1 MKGQIS
7 PRLVL
12 ILLAYLGIGALY
24 ALLTPAWQA
33 PDEPAHYNYVAQVA
47 QGGCCPVIA
56 AGDWD
61 NAYLERIKAAK
72 FAPEALEGRLGAVQY
87 EDHQPPL
94 YYLLLSPIFHM
105 SGDSLSAL
113 RLASLVLGLGGV
125 ISAWV
130 TARLIFPG
138 QTGTAI
144 SAAGFVAFLP
154 QNVAIMASVNN
165 DSLAALV
172 GGLMLIWCTWRLQGG
187 SGRWRWAGGVLI
199 GLALLTKLTIYPLT
213 ALIFL
218 SELLASRRA
227 SDLKA
232 GIGRAVI
239 YLIVGLILITPFWVR
254 NLNTYGFPDFLAQSA
269 HDRVV
274 VGQFQTS
281 QYLEQFGVGG
291 WLGDMARITFQSF
304 WGQFGW
310 MGVPMSQTI
319 YRALLVITL
328 LILGG
333 SVMSLIG
340 ARSALKGW
348 PCDVLMVYGTAIVL
362 TVGAFLYYNL
372 KFAQFQGRYLY
383 PALIPFA
390 LIFAL
395 GLRFYAKLAGRFLPA
410 ASRPLVYA
418 GAALGS
424 VLGLGA
430 FALYALFRII
440 LPAF

>member
-1 MKGQIS
+1 MKRQIN
-7 PRLVL
+7 PCLAL
-12 ILLAYLGIGALY
+12 IVLAYLGIGSLY

-47 QGGCCPVIA
+47 QEGCCPVIT

-61 NAYLERIKAAK
+61 NAYLDQIKAAK
-72 FAPEALEGRLGAVQY
+72 FAPEALNGRLGTIQY

-94 YYLLLSPIFHM
+94 YYLLLSPIFQI
-105 SGDSLSAL
+105 GGGNLSAL
-113 RLASLVLGLGGV
+113 RLASLLLGLGGV

-130 TARLIFPG
+130 TARMIVPG
-138 QTGTAI
+138 RMGVAI

-154 QNVAIMASVNN
+154 QNVSIMASVNN
-165 DSLAALV
+165 DALAALV
-172 GGLMLIWCTWRLQGG
+172 GGLILIWCVWRLQGG
-187 SGRWRWAGGVLI
+187 SGRWRWSAGILI

-218 SELLASRRA
+218 SELLASRRT

-239 YLIVGLILITPFWVR
+239 FLIVGLILITPFWVR

-274 VGQFQTS
+274 VGQVQTS
-281 QYLEQFGVGG
+281 QYLEQFGLGG
-291 WLGDMARITFQSF
+291 WLGDMTRITFQSF

-310 MGVPMSQTI
+310 MGVPMNQTI
-319 YRALLVITL
+319 YQGLLGITI

-333 SVMSLIG
+333 SLI
-340 ARSALKGW
+340 ALIRGYSELAGW
-348 PCDVLMVYGTAIVL
+348 QHDLLIVCGTAILL
-362 TVGAFLYYNL
+362 TLGAFLYYNL

-383 PALIPFA
+383 PALIPFG
-390 LIFAL
+390 LIFAA
-395 GLRFYAKLAGRFLPA
+395 GIEFYAGLAVRFLPT
-410 ASRPLVYA
+410 ASRRLAYWGA
-418 GAALGS
+418 GFG
-424 VLGLGA
+424 VTLGLA
-430 FALYALFRII
+430 LFALYALFRII

>member
-1 MKGQIS
+1 MKRQIN
-7 PRLVL
+7 PCFAL
-12 ILLAYLGIGALY
+12 IVLAYLGIGSLY

-47 QGGCCPVIA
+47 QSGCCPVIA

-61 NAYLERIKAAK
+61 NAYLEQIKAAK
-72 FAPEALEGRLGAVQY
+72 FAPEALHGRLDTVQY

-94 YYLLLSPIFHM
+94 YYLLLSPIFRI
-105 SGDSLSAL
+105 SGGNLSAL
-113 RLASLVLGLGGV
+113 RLASLILGLGGV
-125 ISAWV
+125 IGAWV
-130 TARLIFPG
+130 TARMVFSG
-138 QTGTAI
+138 RVGSAI
-144 SAAGFVAFLP
+144 STAGFVAFLP
-154 QNVAIMASVNN
+154 QNVAIMGSVNN

-172 GGLMLIWCTWRLQGG
+172 GGLILIWCTWRLQGG

-199 GLALLTKLTIYPLT
+199 GMALLTKLTIYPLT
-213 ALIFL
+213 ALIL
-218 SELLASRRA
+218 LTELFASRRA

-232 GIGRAVI
+232 GVGRVMTF
-239 YLIVGLILITPFWVR
+239 LIVGLILIMPFWVR

-281 QYLEQFGVGG
+281 QYLEQFGIGG

-333 SVMSLIG
+333 SLISLIG

-348 PCDVLMVYGTAIVL
+348 ASDALMVYGAAILL

-383 PALIPFA
+383 PALILFG
-390 LIFAL
+390 LIFAAGVEFYV
-395 GLRFYAKLAGRFLPA
+395 GLAVRVLPTP
-410 ASRPLVYA
+410 SRRLVYW
-418 GAALGS
+418 GVGFGVTFGLAL
-424 VLGLGA
+424 
-430 FALYALFRII
+430 FALYALFRIV

>member
-1 MKGQIS
+1 MKRQIS
-7 PRLVL
+7 PRLIL
-12 ILLAYLGIGALY
+12 ILLAYLGIGSLY

-47 QGGCCPVIA
+47 QSGCCPVIA

-61 NAYLERIKAAK
+61 SAYLEQIKAAK
-72 FAPEALEGRLGAVQY
+72 FAPEALHGRLHTVQY

-94 YYLLLSPIFHM
+94 YYLLLSPIFRI
-105 SGDSLSAL
+105 SGGNLSAL
-113 RLASLVLGLGGV
+113 RMASLILGLGGV
-125 ISAWV
+125 IGAWV
-130 TARLIFPG
+130 TARMVFSGRVGP
-138 QTGTAI
+138 AI

-154 QNVAIMASVNN
+154 QNVAIMGSVNN

-172 GGLMLIWCTWRLQGG
+172 GGLILIWCTWRLQGG

-199 GLALLTKLTIYPLT
+199 GMVLLTKLTIYPLT
-213 ALIFL
+213 ALIL
-218 SELLASRRA
+218 LTELFASRRA

-232 GIGRAVI
+232 GVGRVMTF
-239 YLIVGLILITPFWVR
+239 LIVGLILIMPFWVR

-281 QYLEQFGVGG
+281 QYLEQLGIGG

-333 SVMSLIG
+333 SLISLIG

-348 PCDVLMVYGTAIVL
+348 ASDALMVYGAAILL

-383 PALIPFA
+383 PALILFG
-390 LIFAL
+390 LIFAA
-395 GLRFYAKLAGRFLPA
+395 GVEFYAGLAVRLLPTP
-410 ASRPLVYA
+410 SRRLVYW
-418 GAALGS
+418 GVGFGVTFGLAL
-424 VLGLGA
+424 
-430 FALYALFRII
+430 FALYALFRIV